1 MCDLVEL
8 KIGERNIKVASIKK
22 DYIQNI
28 IESVGICREID
39 KIILFGS
46 ALSEECT
53 YHSDVDIA
61 IFGKHTKQK
70 IYRMK
75 SYNDFIKAI
84 VSFGEIQD
92 YDLLYFDST
101 KKYEDPIMND
111 INKGEVL
118 YERMW
123 EDGVINEVSLIS
135 YVDSLQ
141 IEAVIPNFIR
151 KNALIITDW
160 YVLLKEKGMR

>member
-46 ALSEECT
+46 ALIEECT

-118 YERMW
+118 YERM
-123 EDGVINEVSLIS
+123 
-135 YVDSLQ
+135 
-141 IEAVIPNFIR
+141 
-151 KNALIITDW
+151 
-160 YVLLKEKGMR
+160 